1 MGISQLN
8 KIPKTAKIII
18 AMIKKIISISLL
30 FFGEVLIIYAEIL
43 SAKMFYTQS
52 QPFWFV
58 LSRVGLVALISTFM
72 LLCGYMF
79 GLQAFK
85 NIWVVT
91 VISITSILL
100 AEPIL
105 TYTVT
110 HQLPTKGAIA
120 GLILGLIGL
129 ILTLIW
135 D

>member
-1 MGISQLN
+1 MVQ
-8 KIPKTAKIII
+8 KIL
-18 AMIKKIISISLL
+18 SISLL
-30 FFGEVLIIYAEIL
+30 FFGEALIIYAEIL
-43 SAKMFYTQS
+43 SAKMFYTQN

-58 LSRVGLVALISTFM
+58 ISRVGAIAFISTFM

-79 GLQAFK
+79 GLAAFK
-85 NIWVVT
+85 NIWIVT

-110 HQLPTKGAIA
+110 HQMPTKGAVA

-129 ILTLIW
+129 IITLVW
-135 D
+135 E

>member
-1 MGISQLN
+1 
-8 KIPKTAKIII
+8 
-18 AMIKKIISISLL
+18 MIQKLISIGLL
-30 FFGEVLIIYAEIL
+30 FFGEALIIYAEIL

-52 QPFWFV
+52 RPFWFV

-110 HQLPTKGAIA
+110 QELPAKGATL

-129 ILTLIW
+129 ILTLVW

>member
-1 MGISQLN
+1 MFQKLL
-8 KIPKTAKIII
+8 
-18 AMIKKIISISLL
+18 SIGLL
-30 FFGEVLIIYAEIL
+30 FFGEGLIIYAEIL
-43 SAKMFYTQS
+43 SAKMFYTQAR
-52 QPFWFV
+52 PFWFV
-58 LSRVGLVALISTFM
+58 MSRVGAVALISTFM

-85 NIWVVT
+85 NIWIVT

-110 HQLPTKGAIA
+110 HQLPTKGAVV
-120 GLILGLIGL
+120 GLILGFIGL
-129 ILTLIW
+129 IITLVW